1 MDPRQQAMFDI
12 ISFLRNRMKAM
23 SKADKDHMDTI
34 LSEHPDIS
42 AKELVDYWVELV
54 YESS

>member
-12 ISFLRNRMKAM
+12 ISFLRNCMKAM